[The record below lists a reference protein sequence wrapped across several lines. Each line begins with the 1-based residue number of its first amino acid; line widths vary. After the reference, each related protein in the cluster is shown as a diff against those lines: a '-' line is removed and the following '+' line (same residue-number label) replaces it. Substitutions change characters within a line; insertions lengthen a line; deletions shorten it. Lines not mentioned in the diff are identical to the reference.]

1 LECGRSW
8 VEQKTIL
15 LVFLW
20 SVVDLGS
27 GGTEDY
33 IIGIFVECGRSWVG
47 WNRRLYYWY
56 FLWSVVDLGSGGTE
70 DYIIGI
76 FVECGRSWV
85 EQKTTGVYYCYFC
98 GVW

>member
-1 LECGRSW
+1 LGR

-33 IIGIFVECGRSWVG
+33 IIGIFAASLLDMHASLQSKNTDLIDSQNQDNVSV
-47 WNRRLYYWY
+47 
-56 FLWSVVDLGSGGTE
+56 WSHIFNLGQL
-70 DYIIGI
+70 
-76 FVECGRSWV
+76 F
-85 EQKTTGVYYCYFC
+85 Q
-98 GVW
+98 

>member
-1 LECGRSW
+1 LGGTEDYIIGIFVECGRSW

-33 IIGIFVECGRSWVG
+33 IIGIFVECGRSWVE

-56 FLWSVVDLGSGGTE
+56 FLWSVVDLGWN
-70 DYIIGI
+70 
-76 FVECGRSWV
+76 RRL
-85 EQKTTGVYYCYFC
+85 YYWYFC